1 MVYEQQVYTATN
13 ALILTDNNSITA
25 DKAKQLK
32 PINLEVV
39 RG

>member
-1 MVYEQQVYTATN
+1 MVDEQQVYRATN
-13 ALILTDNNSITA
+13 ALILTDNNILAA